1 MAVSLEALPEPLRPR
16 VGPDAPPPMRMMV
29 ARALLPI
36 PPNDLFSALA
46 YLATAET
53 GELQSTARKSLS
65 EMPSG
70 VVQGIVEALEH
81 PELLDFA
88 LRQFVDDEDLAQG
101 LILNRHMPDE
111 SIEWAAHRV
120 SGRLVELIG
129 NNQARVIRHPALI
142 EAIYF
147 NPQSP
152 MTLVSRVF
160 ETGVRAGL
168 DLHHIPGYREIYE
181 SIFGKDAAD
190 KLDAASDNLRGE
202 ELDDETR
209 QQLAS
214 ELPEQT
220 PEPDESGLSDDELVE
235 AMKLLT
241 EADDEEEEEEEEN
254 PLRPRATQEAAAEK
268 EKDEKKKPMH
278 ALIEEMS
285 IPMKIRTALVGNK
298 AARAILIKDSK
309 LIVALAVLKSPQIQE
324 NEIKS
329 FCKNKALSDR
339 IITVIARNRDWS
351 KSPTIQLLLIKHP
364 KTPAG
369 FTNRW
374 IRTLSLKELK
384 DISRSRDVS
393 GHVQRMAKNIIR
405 QRQSG
410 TKKR

>member
-1 MAVSLEALPEPLRPR
+1 
-16 VGPDAPPPMRMMV
+16 MRMMV

-36 PPNDLFSALA
+36 PPSDLFAALA
-46 YLATAET
+46 YLATTES
-53 GELQSTARKSLS
+53 GELQTTARKSLA

-70 VVQGIVEALEH
+70 VVQGIVDSLEH

-88 LRQFVDDEDLAQG
+88 LRQFVDDEELAQG
-101 LILNRHMPDE
+101 LILNRHTPDE

-120 SGRLVELIG
+120 DSALVELIG
-129 NNQARVIRHPALI
+129 TNQARIIRHPALI

-147 NPQSP
+147 NPKSP

-160 ETGVRAGL
+160 ETGARAGI
-168 DLHHIPGYREIYE
+168 DLHHIPGYQEIYE
-181 SIFGKDAAD
+181 SIFGKEAAA
-190 KLDAASDNLRGE
+190 KLDAATDNLRGE
-202 ELDDETR
+202 ELDEETLKK
-209 QQLAS
+209 LAS
-214 ELPEQT
+214 ELP
-220 PEPDESGLSDDELVE
+220 DEIVEHDQSSMSDEELVE

-241 EADDEEEEEEEEN
+241 EEDDDDDEEEEN
-254 PLRPRATQEAAAEK
+254 PLQSRSEAADKQKEK
-268 EKDEKKKPMH
+268 EKEEKKKPMH

-309 LIVALAVLKSPQIQE
+309 LVVALAVLKSPQIRE

-339 IITVIARNRDWS
+339 IISVIARNREWS

-374 IRTLSLKELK
+374 IRVLSMKELK
-384 DISRSRDVS
+384 DISRSREVS
-393 GHVQRMAKNIIR
+393 GHVQRLAKNIIR
-405 QRQSG
+405 QRQG
-410 TKKR
+410 GGKR